1 LLTWSN
7 QLPELLVECRKVS
20 KYFPI
25 KGFLRDVGS
34 VRAVEQVTLTIHKHQ
49 TYGLVG
55 ESGCGKTTLARTI
68 MRLIQPSA
76 GEIFFEGRN
85 IFSFA
90 KDELKEFRR
99 ETSIVFQDP
108 YTSLD
113 PRMIIADVVGEPLSI
128 HGVAHGEDRED
139 LVLKLL
145 EMVGLKPEH
154 MYRYPHEFSGGQRQR
169 IAIARALA
177 GDPKFILLDEATSA
191 LDVSVQ
197 AKILNLLNRLKKSL
211 ALTYL
216 FISHNLSVIRHI
228 SDVIGVMYLG
238 ELVEQGTREQV
249 FDSPLHPYTRGILSS
264 APKLDPD
271 KRSLSET
278 VVLKGEV
285 PSGINPPP
293 GCRFHTR
300 CPVVLPL
307 CSQEWPVLRDMGDGH
322 MVSCHR
328 V

>member
-1 LLTWSN
+1 
-7 QLPELLVECRKVS
+7 LPEPLVECREVS
-20 KYFPI
+20 KYFPV
-25 KGFLRDVGS
+25 KGLLRDVGN
-34 VRAVEQVTLTIHKHQ
+34 VRAVERLSLTIHEHK

-68 MRLIQPSA
+68 MRLIPPTA
-76 GEIFFEGRN
+76 GEIYFEGRN
-85 IFSFA
+85 ILTFG

-128 HGVAHGEDRED
+128 HGVAYGENRENM
-139 LVLKLL
+139 VLSLL
-145 EMVGLKPEH
+145 EKVGLKPEH

-177 GDPKFILLDEATSA
+177 GDPKFILLDEASSA

-197 AKILNLLNRLKKSL
+197 AKILNLLNRLKENL

-228 SDVIGVMYLG
+228 SDEIGVMYLG
-238 ELVEQGTREQV
+238 ELVEQGSREQV
-249 FDSPLHPYTRGILSS
+249 FDSPLHPYTQGILAAS
-264 APKLDPD
+264 PKLDPD
-271 KRSLSET
+271 KRTRSEK
-278 VVLKGEV
+278 VVLKGEI
-285 PSGINPPP
+285 PSAINPPS

-300 CPVVLPL
+300 CPIAIPL
-307 CSQEWPVLRDMGDGH
+307 CSQEMPAFRDMGEGH

>member
-1 LLTWSN
+1 
-7 QLPELLVECRKVS
+7 VS

-25 KGFLRDVGS
+25 KGLLRDVGN
-34 VRAVEQVTLTIHKHQ
+34 VRAVEQVSLTIHKHQ

-68 MRLIQPSA
+68 MRLIPPTS
-76 GEIFFEGRN
+76 GEIYFDGCN
-85 IFSFA
+85 IFSLA
-90 KDELKEFRR
+90 KDELKKFRR

-128 HGVAHGEDRED
+128 HGIAYGDDRED
-139 LVLKLL
+139 MVLSLL
-145 EMVGLKPEH
+145 EKVGLKPEH

-177 GDPKFILLDEATSA
+177 GNPKFVLLDEASSA

-197 AKILNLLNRLKKSL
+197 AKILNLLNRLKKNM

-228 SDVIGVMYLG
+228 SDEIGVMYLG

-249 FDSPLHPYTRGILSS
+249 FHSPLHPYTQGILAAS
-264 APKLDPD
+264 PKLDPD
-271 KRSLSET
+271 KRTLSENA
-278 VVLKGEV
+278 VLKGEI
-285 PSGINPPP
+285 PSAINPPT
-293 GCRFHTR
+293 GCRFHPR

-307 CSQEWPVLRDMGDGH
+307 CSQEWPILRNMGDGH
-322 MVSCHR
+322 LVSCHR
-328 V
+328 A

>member
-1 LLTWSN
+1 M
-7 QLPELLVECRKVS
+7 PEPLVECREVS

-25 KGFLRDVGS
+25 KGLFRDVGN
-34 VRAVEQVTLTIHKHQ
+34 VRAVEQVSLTIHKHR

-68 MRLIQPSA
+68 MRLVSPTA
-76 GEIFFEGRN
+76 GEIYFNGQDILTFD
-85 IFSFA
+85 
-90 KDELKEFRR
+90 KDELMKFRR

-113 PRMIIADVVGEPLSI
+113 PRMIIADVVGEPLLI
-128 HGVAHGEDRED
+128 HGVAYGEDRED
-139 LVLKLL
+139 MVLSLL
-145 EMVGLKPEH
+145 DKVGLKPEH

-177 GDPKFILLDEATSA
+177 GDPEFVLLDEASSA

-197 AKILNLLNRLKKSL
+197 AKILNLLNRLKEGL

-228 SDVIGVMYLG
+228 SDEIGVMYLG
-238 ELVEQGTREQV
+238 ELVEQGSRDQV
-249 FDSPLHPYTRGILSS
+249 FGSPLHPYTQGILAAS
-264 APKLDPD
+264 PKLDPD
-271 KRSLSET
+271 KRTRSEKI
-278 VVLKGEV
+278 VLKGEI
-285 PSGINPPP
+285 PSAINPPS

-300 CPVVLPL
+300 CPMAIPL
-307 CSQEWPVLRDMGDGH
+307 CSEEMPAFRDMGEGH

>member
-1 LLTWSN
+1 M
-7 QLPELLVECRKVS
+7 PEPLVECREVS

-25 KGFLRDVGS
+25 KGLLRDVGN
-34 VRAVEQVTLTIHKHQ
+34 VRAVEQVSLTIHKHK

-68 MRLIQPSA
+68 MRLVPPTA
-76 GEIFFEGRN
+76 GEIYFNGQNVLTFD
-85 IFSFA
+85 
-90 KDELKEFRR
+90 KDELMKFRR

-128 HGVAHGEDRED
+128 HGIAYGEDRED
-139 LVLKLL
+139 MVLSLL
-145 EMVGLKPEH
+145 DKVGLKPEH

-177 GDPKFILLDEATSA
+177 GDPEFILLDEASSA

-197 AKILNLLNRLKKSL
+197 AKILNLLNRLKENL

-228 SDVIGVMYLG
+228 SDEIGVMYLG
-238 ELVEQGTREQV
+238 ELVEQGSREQV
-249 FDSPLHPYTRGILSS
+249 FDSPLHPYTQGILAAS
-264 APKLDPD
+264 PKLDPD
-271 KRSLSET
+271 KRTRSEKI
-278 VVLKGEV
+278 VLKGEI
-285 PSGINPPP
+285 PSAINPPG

-300 CPVVLPL
+300 CPMAIPL
-307 CSQEWPVLRDMGDGH
+307 CSQELPALRDMGEGH

>member
-1 LLTWSN
+1 
-7 QLPELLVECRKVS
+7 LPEPLVECREVS

-25 KGFLRDVGS
+25 KGLLRDVGN
-34 VRAVEQVTLTIHKHQ
+34 VRAVERVSLTIHKHK

-68 MRLIQPSA
+68 MRLLPLTA
-76 GEIFFEGRN
+76 GEIYFNGRN
-85 IFSFA
+85 ILTFD
-90 KDELKEFRR
+90 KDELMKFRR

-128 HGVAHGEDRED
+128 HGIAYGEDRED
-139 LVLKLL
+139 MVLSLL
-145 EMVGLKPEH
+145 EQVGLKPEH

-177 GDPKFILLDEATSA
+177 GDPEFILLDEASSA

-197 AKILNLLNRLKKSL
+197 AKILNLLNRLKENL

-228 SDVIGVMYLG
+228 SDEIGVMYLG
-238 ELVEQGTREQV
+238 ELVEQGSREQV
-249 FDSPLHPYTRGILSS
+249 FDSPLHPYTQGILAAS
-264 APKLDPD
+264 PKLDPD
-271 KRSLSET
+271 KRTRFEEI
-278 VVLKGEV
+278 VLKGEI
-285 PSGINPPP
+285 PSAINPPS

-300 CPVVLPL
+300 CPMAIPL
-307 CSQEWPVLRDMGDGH
+307 CSQEMPVLRDMGEGH

>member
-1 LLTWSN
+1 
-7 QLPELLVECRKVS
+7 LPEPLVECREVS
-20 KYFPI
+20 KYFPV
-25 KGFLRDVGS
+25 KGLLRDVGN
-34 VRAVEQVTLTIHKHQ
+34 VRAVEQVSLTIHEHK

-68 MRLIQPSA
+68 MRLLPPTA
-76 GEIFFEGRN
+76 GEIYFGGRN
-85 IFSFA
+85 ILTFG

-128 HGVAHGEDRED
+128 HGVAYGEDREEM
-139 LVLKLL
+139 VLSLL
-145 EMVGLKPEH
+145 EKVGLKPEH

-177 GDPKFILLDEATSA
+177 GDPKFILLDEASSA

-197 AKILNLLNRLKKSL
+197 AKILNLLNRLKENL

-228 SDVIGVMYLG
+228 SDEIGVMYLG
-238 ELVEQGTREQV
+238 ELVEQGSRDQV
-249 FDSPLHPYTRGILSS
+249 FDSPLHPYTQGILAAS
-264 APKLDPD
+264 PKLDPD
-271 KRSLSET
+271 KRTRSEK
-278 VVLKGEV
+278 VVLKGEI
-285 PSGINPPP
+285 PSAINPPS

-300 CPVVLPL
+300 CPMAIPL
-307 CSQEWPVLRDMGDGH
+307 CSQQMPAFRDMGEGH

>member
-1 LLTWSN
+1 M
-7 QLPELLVECRKVS
+7 PEPLVECREVS
-20 KYFPI
+20 KYFPV
-25 KGFLRDVGS
+25 KGLLRDVGN
-34 VRAVEQVTLTIHKHQ
+34 VRAVEQVSLTIHKHK

-68 MRLIQPSA
+68 MHLIPPTA
-76 GEIFFEGRN
+76 GEIYFQGRN
-85 IFSFA
+85 ILTFD

-128 HGVAHGEDRED
+128 HGIAYGEDREEM
-139 LVLKLL
+139 VLSLL
-145 EMVGLKPEH
+145 EKVGLKPEH

-177 GDPKFILLDEATSA
+177 GDPEFILLDEASSA

-197 AKILNLLNRLKKSL
+197 AKILNLLNRLKENL

-228 SDVIGVMYLG
+228 SDEIGVMYLG
-238 ELVEQGTREQV
+238 ELVEQGSREQV
-249 FDSPLHPYTRGILSS
+249 FDTPLHPYTQGILAAS
-264 APKLDPD
+264 PKLDPD
-271 KRSLSET
+271 KRTDSEE
-278 VVLKGEV
+278 VVLKGEI
-285 PSGINPPP
+285 PSAINPPS

-300 CPVVLPL
+300 CPMAIPL
-307 CSQEWPVLRDMGDGH
+307 CSQEMPALRDMGEGH